1 MTPTGHLRGGRVAG
15 VKATTFLSCGLFDH
29 LVGAAEQRELE
40 RYTKRPRS
48 CMPPLG
54 KPLPLKACVGSLP
67 EYTANNAFLLR
78 ERHSAGQNPRLAGA

>member
-15 VKATTFLSCGLFDH
+15 VKATTFLCCGLFDR

-40 RYTKRPRS
+40 RYAKRPRS
-48 CMPPLG
+48 SMPPLG

-67 EYTANNAFLLR
+67 EYSAYNAFLLR